1 MTHQSAERVETEHQ
15 ISVFSWLWANVISY
29 IKINLNIEI
38 PFVFISKTD
47 LTIVYLPFADLY
59 ITVVTAS
66 DTTKWPHF
74 KLQTLFSDS
83 FHWISSALW

>member
-47 LTIVYLPFADLY
+47 LTIVYLPFANLY

-74 KLQTLFSDS
+74 KLQTLFSAG